1 MPPQNNLSVYSL
13 KEFAVDECLSFHSWG
28 KWQKVPITCCDS
40 LKLSAK
46 AEPLLLKTRSSDKRG
61 VNG

>member
-1 MPPQNNLSVYSL
+1 MPPKNNLSVYNL
-13 KEFAVDECLSFHSWG
+13 KEFAVDDCLSFHSWG
-28 KWQKVPITCCDS
+28 KRQKVPITCCDS

-46 AEPLLLKTRSSDKRG
+46 TESLLLKTRPSVKRG